1 MEKYSL
7 SREEAAQFMGIDKD
21 TLTQWCRSGRI
32 AFTKKNP
39 LRPNSPYL
47 FTRTACIAALKN
59 PLQTVGVSAANAH
72 EEKTCRF
79 SAEMTPGTPA
89 SHNRTAGELSALLE
103 QRKKGRQLNSTT
115 S

>member
-7 SREEAAQFMGIDKD
+7 SREEAAQFMGIDRD

-32 AFTKKNP
+32 IFTKKNP
-39 LRPNSPYL
+39 LKPNSPYL

-72 EEKTCRF
+72 EESTCHF
-79 SAEMTPGTPA
+79 SAEMIPGTPV
-89 SHNRTAGELSALLE
+89 SSSRTANVLSDLLG
-103 QRKKGRQLNSTT
+103 RRTKGRLRNSTT
-115 S
+115 G

>member
-7 SREEAAQFMGIDKD
+7 SREEAARLMGIDKD

-32 AFTKKNP
+32 TYTKKNP
-39 LRPNSPYL
+39 LKPNSPYL
-47 FTRTACIAALKN
+47 FTRTACIAALQN
-59 PLQTVGVSAANAH
+59 PLHTVGVSAANAH

-89 SHNRTAGELSALLE
+89 SYNRTASELSALLV
-103 QRKKGRQLNSTT
+103 QRKKGRPQNSTI